1 MPDSYAVEPRTV
13 LGKKVK
19 QLRRQGTLPANVFGR
34 GLESTAVQMNTVE
47 ARKMLNAHGRNVLI
61 EITIAG
67 EDAARSVVVRAVKTD
82 PLNDAIQHI
91 DFYQV
96 DLTREIEAEIP
107 AHLVGEAPA
116 VSTWGGILVQESA
129 TILIRALPVDMP
141 QFIDVQVDR
150 LMELEQSI
158 SVGDVTLPER
168 VTVLSDP
175 TTTIA
180 RIARPRIEVE
190 ETEEVLEGEEGE
202 ELEEGAEPAEPTA
215 EGESSAEQSDS

>member
-19 QLRRQGTLPANVFGR
+19 QLRREGTLPANVFGR
-34 GLESTAVQMNTVE
+34 GLESTAVQMNTAD

-67 EDAARSVVVRAVKTD
+67 EDAPRSVVVRAVKTD

-96 DLTREIEAEIP
+96 DLTREIEANIP
-107 AHLVGEAPA
+107 VHLVGEAPA
-116 VSTWGGILVQESA
+116 VSTWGGILVHESSS
-129 TILIRALPVDMP
+129 IRIRALPVDMP
-141 QFIDVQVDR
+141 QFIEVPVVG
-150 LMELEQSI
+150 LAELEQSI
-158 SVGDVTLPER
+158 SVGEIALPER
-168 VTVLSDP
+168 VTALSDP
-175 TTTIA
+175 TMTLA

-190 ETEEVLEGEEGE
+190 ETDALLEGEEVE
-202 ELEEGAEPAEPTA
+202 EAAEPAAAAA
-215 EGESSAEQSDS
+215 ETEAESSAE

>member
-19 QLRRQGTLPANVFGR
+19 QLRREGTLPANVFGR

-67 EDAARSVVVRAVKTD
+67 EDAPRSVVVRAVKTD

-96 DLTREIEAEIP
+96 DLTREIEADIP
-107 AHLVGEAPA
+107 AHLIGEAPA
-116 VSTWGGILVQESA
+116 VSTWGGILVQESS
-129 TILIRALPVDMP
+129 TILMRALPVDMP
-141 QFIDVQVDR
+141 QFVEVSVAG
-150 LMELEQSI
+150 LEELDESI
-158 SVGDVTLPER
+158 SVGDITLPER
-168 VTVLSDP
+168 VTALSDP

-202 ELEEGAEPAEPTA
+202 ELEEGAEPAEPAA
-215 EGESSAEQSDS
+215 EAEQSDS